1 MVPIILCLLILPS
14 NTLKQPSS
22 EGYLIMTKQRTVY
35 LAGSMEMVSLEEAQG
50 WRTIAERRL
59 NFSGVETLNPC
70 RRLHNFE
77 KRYMKR
83 IFELDLRDIQESDIV
98 LVNLDNPT
106 VAKHGTA
113 MEVFYASYVLR
124 KPVVAFKA
132 DASII
137 HPFFESLVTEWR
149 SDVDKACDTILC
161 EYL

>member
-1 MVPIILCLLILPS
+1 M
-14 NTLKQPSS
+14 KR
-22 EGYLIMTKQRTVY
+22 RTVY
-35 LAGSMEMVSLEEAQG
+35 LAGPMEHVSAESAKT
-50 WRTIAERRL
+50 WRDIAANYLYQANVLTLDPTRR
-59 NFSGVETLNPC
+59 V
-70 RRLHNFE
+70 HKFE
-77 KRYMKR
+77 QRAMKR
-83 IFELDLRDIQESDIV
+83 IFELDLRDIQESDII

-132 DASII
+132 DASVI

-149 SDVDKACDTILC
+149 STVDKACDTIIA

>member
-1 MVPIILCLLILPS
+1 M
-14 NTLKQPSS
+14 N
-22 EGYLIMTKQRTVY
+22 KQRTVY
-35 LAGSMEMVSLEEAQG
+35 LAGSMEMVTKEEATG
-50 WRTIAERRL
+50 WRTKAELALWRAEV
-59 NFSGVETLNPC
+59 NTLNPC
-70 RRLHNFE
+70 RRIHNFD

-83 IFELDLRDIQESDIV
+83 IFELDLRDIQESDII
-98 LVNLDNPT
+98 LVNLDKPE

-149 SDVDKACDTILC
+149 SDVDKACDTIIS

>member
-1 MVPIILCLLILPS
+1 M
-14 NTLKQPSS
+14 NA
-22 EGYLIMTKQRTVY
+22 RTVY
-35 LAGSMEMVSLEEAQG
+35 LAGPMEHVSKEEAEG
-50 WRTIAERRL
+50 WRNKAWNHLEASCTIL
-59 NFSGVETLNPC
+59 DPT

-83 IFELDLRDIQESDIV
+83 IFELDLRDIQESDII

-132 DASII
+132 DASVI

-149 SDVDKACDTILC
+149 SDVNKACDTIIC

>member
-1 MVPIILCLLILPS
+1 M
-14 NTLKQPSS
+14 N
-22 EGYLIMTKQRTVY
+22 KQRVVY
-35 LAGSMEMVSLEEAQG
+35 LAGPMEHVSKEDAVG
-50 WRTIAERRL
+50 WRTTAELLLWR
-59 NFSGVETLNPC
+59 NEVQTLNPC
-70 RRLHNFE
+70 RRIHNFE
-77 KRYMKR
+77 QRYMKR

-132 DASII
+132 DASTI

-149 SDVDKACDTILC
+149 STVEKACETIIE